1 VKYLVAGLKR
11 GGAAAQ
17 VTHEDVE
24 ADGGRLER
32 EEERDEVVR
41 LDEQHERGGH
51 DQQHVVVVGHGGVA
65 FAQEAFGEEARQQG
79 REQEDGAHAV
89 GREVLTEQAGERLDV
104 GRLGPRTGDEAHQR
118 DEDEAGA
125 GGDGDERAE
134 GLRQQHRLEEAEQRE
149 AGDGDLRQ
157 DGQPVGRARGEEF
170 EGRVDGGEERNHRTE
185 KISAGRVG
193 RPWRERP
200 WPAPWCCAASRS

>member
-1 VKYLVAGLKR
+1 MEGEGAELEGDATEDEGHAREGERRDRARGGLGGEGLADLREVERVGHAGDCAERAVDEDDAHQEQGGTEAAGDEVLHAGLKR

-17 VTHEDVE
+17 VPHEDVE

-79 REQEDGAHAV
+79 
-89 GREVLTEQAGERLDV
+89 
-104 GRLGPRTGDEAHQR
+104 
-118 DEDEAGA
+118 
-125 GGDGDERAE
+125 
-134 GLRQQHRLEEAEQRE
+134 
-149 AGDGDLRQ
+149 
-157 DGQPVGRARGEEF
+157 
-170 EGRVDGGEERNHRTE
+170 
-185 KISAGRVG
+185 
-193 RPWRERP
+193 
-200 WPAPWCCAASRS
+200 